1 LEKRRQPAPLR
12 PVTFIPF
19 HHHYHCRIAMLYQH
33 IQELIELP
41 NPYEVSEDEG
51 YRPGQIGQLLTDHN
65 DLDAADLLL
74 LSCDDCRGMGV
85 RSATTN
91 AQAARRQLYSLYW
104 WHAEL
109 QVADLG
115 SIKTGA
121 TLHDTYAALA
131 MVVREVL
138 KAGKRLLIFGGSH
151 DLTLGLYQAFAEEQ
165 QLIEVTAADAL
176 IDLDREHPF
185 AAHKFLLEMLTS
197 EPNYVKQF
205 NLVGFQS
212 YFVNPQLLETID
224 KLRFDCFRVGK
235 VQEKMDEVEP
245 AIRSSQLFSFDVSS
259 IAHAYA
265 PAQTLSPNGFTG
277 QEACKLLQYAG
288 MSTANRVTGIFG
300 FAGKD
305 AYNLTAMQV
314 AHMIW
319 YYLDGMQKE
328 KHEVPLTDRSGYNEY
343 HLMCAEVDTMFLQ
356 SRNTGRWWMQL
367 PDQSFIPCTYTDYL
381 IASNNDLPERWL
393 RTQER
398 M

>member
-1 LEKRRQPAPLR
+1 
-12 PVTFIPF
+12 
-19 HHHYHCRIAMLYQH
+19 MLYQH

-51 YRPGQIGQLLTDHN
+51 YRPGQIGQLLTDQN
-65 DLDAADLLL
+65 DLDTADLLL
-74 LSCDDCRGMGV
+74 LSCDDCRGMGI
-85 RSATTN
+85 RSAPGH
-91 AQAARRQLYSLYW
+91 AQAVRRQLYNLYW

-138 KAGKRLLIFGGSH
+138 KAGKRLLLFGGSH

-197 EPNYVKQF
+197 EPNYVRQF

-305 AYNLTAMQV
+305 AHQLTAMQV
-314 AHMIW
+314 AHMVW

-328 KHEVPLTDRSGYNEY
+328 KHEVPLADRSGYNEY